1 MGKGTIYGSTG
12 NQYIDAKIEWSSTA
26 NNPANTSS
34 VTAKLYYKRNNTG
47 FQTYGTGNF
56 SITIDG
62 EKQSVSEVL
71 TITESAWVLAM
82 TAIKTV
88 THNNDGK
95 KSITISATGSISGTT
110 LTSTSCS
117 GRVTLDTIPRAATIT
132 SAGNVT
138 LGNACSVKWTPAS
151 TSFRYKV
158 KFELGE
164 WSYTTG
170 AIHPNTTSAYTYKGY
185 SLPLAVANQL
195 PSEKTG
201 TMTATLYTYSDSG
214 ATTQVGDE
222 ASKTFTVTVPNT
234 TATKPSV
241 TMALSPVH
249 SLGSAFDGVYV
260 KGKSKVKATLSGEG
274 KYSAQVSSY
283 RMYAMG
289 KTYSASPYQSEY
301 LTTAGS
307 VTIEGRAYDSR
318 GYYGSIKTDITV
330 LPYSKPSLL
339 PVSGEKTIICARCD
353 ADGNLSESGTYL
365 KIKAKRSYSKVKDG
379 DTQKNFCTIR
389 YRYREES
396 SKTFSD
402 WKVLLSKS
410 TTTTDTV
417 DTKLADVVT
426 DVQTSYVVQ
435 VGVADDVG
443 ETSALQFVIPTD
455 FVTIDI
461 PEKHKGRRIGVGR
474 YAEDS
479 DEDGIDVG
487 LPIHGGMVDNLTLG
501 EMITA
506 TSSAPIDLN
515 NYKTAGNYY
524 SPSADNSKHITNSP
538 YSDGGFGLTV
548 RELQSVNMIRQE
560 LFYGRTNWQRH
571 YNGSTATWSEWLRY
585 LMTDEASSTAV
596 DFVTEIGVWNVDDS
610 NTDLGYWRYRKWKSG
625 AVDMNG
631 LIQVFPETESTLGTA
646 GVYYSKVIYLNLPF
660 DVVNFNFTGS
670 TNSYH
675 CFIGNCNSVEGNNS
689 QIRLRLYRFTDFAG
703 LVDYKVYV
711 RIVASGKLKT

>member
-1 MGKGTIYGSTG
+1 MAGGTIYGSTG
-12 NQYIDAKIEWSSTA
+12 NQYIDAKIVWTSTA
-26 NNPANTSS
+26 NNSANTSS

-47 FQTYGTGNF
+47 FKTYGTGNF

-82 TAIKTV
+82 TATKTV
-88 THNNDGK
+88 SHGNDGK

-117 GRVTLDTIPRAATIT
+117 GRVALDTIPRASTIT
-132 SAGNVT
+132 SAGSVT
-138 LGNACSVKWTPAS
+138 LGNACSVAWTPAS
-151 TSFRYKV
+151 ASFRYKV
-158 KFELGE
+158 KFVLGE

-185 SLPLAVANQL
+185 SLPLAVANQI
-195 PSEKTG
+195 TG
-201 TMTATLYTYSDSG
+201 NPPKATMTATLYTYSDSG

-234 TATKPSV
+234 TDTKPSV
-241 TMALSPVH
+241 TMTLSPVH

-260 KGKSKVKATLSGEG
+260 NGKSKVKATLSGEG
-274 KYSAQVSSY
+274 KYSAKVTSY
-283 RMYAMG
+283 SMSAMG
-289 KTYSASPYQSEY
+289 KTYSASPYQSGY

-307 VTIEGRAYDSR
+307 VTVEGRAYDSR
-318 GYYGSIKTDITV
+318 GYYGAVKTDITV

-339 PVSGEKTIICARCD
+339 PASGEKAIICARCD

-365 KIKAKRSYSKVKDG
+365 KIKARRSYSKVNDG

-389 YRYREES
+389 YRYRAES
-396 SKTFSD
+396 TTTFSA
-402 WKVLLSKS
+402 WGTLLAKS
-410 TTTTDTV
+410 TTSTDTI

-443 ETSALQFVIPTD
+443 ETAAIQFVIPTD

-479 DEDGIDVG
+479 NEDGIDVG

-506 TSSAPIDLN
+506 TSAAPIDLN
-515 NYKTAGNYY
+515 NFKTAGNYY
-524 SPSADNSKHITNSP
+524 SPNAENSQYITNTP
-538 YSDGGFGLTV
+538 YTDGGFGLIV
-548 RELQSVNMIRQE
+548 RQIQSENYIRQE
-560 LFYGRTNWQRH
+560 MYYGRTNWQRH
-571 YNGSTATWSEWLRY
+571 WSNLDQAWSEWLRC
-585 LMTDEASSTAV
+585 LLTDQDLSTAV
-596 DFVTEIGVWNVDDS
+596 DFVTETGLYTTETGS
-610 NTDLGYWRYRKWKSG
+610 WRYKKWKSG
-625 AVDMNG
+625 TYEMGG
-631 LIQVFPETESTLGTA
+631 LFKVVPTSAGTTG
-646 GVYYSKVIYLNLPF
+646 GVYYSEQIQIELPF
-660 DVVNFNFTGS
+660 PVDSIQFAGSPASDYYFLVNAALVAGSSSTVGGNGLIGLRLMRFTEFG
-670 TNSYH
+670 TNEIS
-675 CFIGNCNSVEGNNS
+675 
-689 QIRLRLYRFTDFAG
+689 IRL
-703 LVDYKVYV
+703 
-711 RIVASGKLKT
+711 VARGVLK

>member
-1 MGKGTIYGSTG
+1 MAGGTIYGSTG
-12 NQYIDAKIEWSSTA
+12 NQYIDAKIVWESIP
-26 NNPANTSS
+26 NNSMNFSS

-47 FQTYGTGNF
+47 FKTYGTGSF

-62 EKQSVSEVL
+62 KAQSVSEYL
-71 TITESAWVLAM
+71 TITESEWVLAM
-82 TAIKTV
+82 SATKTV
-88 THNNDGK
+88 SHNNDGK
-95 KSITISATGSISGTT
+95 KTITISAAGYISDTT

-117 GRVTLDTIPRAATIT
+117 GRVTLDTIPRASTIT
-132 SAGNVT
+132 SAGNAT

-151 TSFRYKV
+151 ASFRYKV
-158 KFELGE
+158 VFALGE

-195 PSEKTG
+195 PSAKTG

-214 ATTQVGDE
+214 ATKQVGDE
-222 ASKTFTVTVPNT
+222 ASETFTVTVPNT
-234 TATKPSV
+234 TDTKPSV
-241 TMALSPVH
+241 TMTLSPVH
-249 SLGSAFDGVYV
+249 SLGSAFNGLYV

-274 KYSAQVSSY
+274 KYGAEVSSY

-289 KTYSASPYQSEY
+289 KTYSASPYQSGY
-301 LTTAGS
+301 LTTSGS

-318 GYYGSIKTDITV
+318 GYYGSIKKDITV
-330 LPYSKPSLL
+330 IPYSKPSLL
-339 PVSGEKTIICARCD
+339 PASSEKAIICARCD
-353 ADGNLSESGTYL
+353 ENGNLSEAGTYL
-365 KIKAKRSYSKVKDG
+365 KIKARRSYSKVKDG

-389 YRYREES
+389 YRYRAES
-396 SKTFSD
+396 SSTFSS
-402 WKVLLSKS
+402 WITLLSKS

-443 ETSALQFVIPTD
+443 ETAAIQFVIPTD

-479 DEDGIDVG
+479 NEDGIDVG

-506 TSSAPIDLN
+506 TSASPIDLN
-515 NYKTAGNYY
+515 NYKAAGNYY
-524 SPSADNSKHITNSP
+524 SPSADNSKYISNSP
-538 YSDGGFGLTV
+538 YTDGGFSLTV
-548 RELQSVNMIRQE
+548 REMQSVNMIRQE

-571 YNGSTATWSEWLRY
+571 YNASTATWSDWLRY
-585 LMTDEASSTAV
+585 LMTDEATSTAV
-596 DFVTEIGVWNVDDS
+596 DFVTEIGVWYIDEAD
-610 NTDLGYWRYRKWKSG
+610 TDKGFWRYRKWKSG
-625 AVDMNG
+625 AVDLNG
-631 LIQVFPETESTLGTA
+631 VFKVTPELDSTQSS
-646 GVYYSKVIYLNLPF
+646 VVRYSKQVQIALPF
-660 DVVNFNFTGS
+660 NVANFQFVGTPGTNYFLITNAAVVTDS
-670 TNSYH
+670 D
-675 CFIGNCNSVEGNNS
+675 GNNKVAF
-689 QIRLRLYRFTDFAG
+689 RLFRFIDFAG
-703 LVDYKVYV
+703 DSTYV
-711 RIVASGKLKT
+711 RIIASGKYT

>member
-1 MGKGTIYGSTG
+1 MAGGTIYGSTG
-12 NQYIDAKIEWSSTA
+12 NQYIDAKIVWESTA
-26 NNPANTSS
+26 NNSANKST

-62 EKQSVSEVL
+62 EKQSASETL

-82 TAIKTV
+82 TATKTV
-88 THNNDGK
+88 THGNDGK

-110 LTSTSCS
+110 LSSTSCS

-132 SAGNVT
+132 SAGSVT

-151 TSFRYKV
+151 ASFRYKV
-158 KFELGE
+158 KFVLGE

-195 PSEKTG
+195 PSAKTG

-214 ATTQVGDE
+214 ATTQVGDA

-234 TATKPSV
+234 TDTKPSV
-241 TMALSPVH
+241 TMTLSPVH
-249 SLGSAFDGVYV
+249 SLGSAFNGVYV
-260 KGKSKVKATLSGEG
+260 QGKSKVKATISGEG
-274 KYSAQVSSY
+274 KYSANVTSY
-283 RMYAMG
+283 RMYALG
-289 KTYSASPYQSEY
+289 KTYTASPYQSGY
-301 LTTAGS
+301 LTTSGS

-318 GYYGSIKTDITV
+318 GYYGAVKKDITV
-330 LPYSKPSLL
+330 IPYSKPSLL
-339 PVSGEKTIICARCD
+339 PASGEKAIICARCD
-353 ADGNLSESGTYL
+353 ANGNLSEAGTYL

-389 YRYREES
+389 YRYRNES
-396 SKTFSD
+396 TTTFSA
-402 WKVLLSKS
+402 WKTLLAKS
-410 TTTTDTV
+410 TTSTDTI
-417 DTKLADVVT
+417 DTELADVVT

-435 VGVADDVG
+435 VGVVDDIG
-443 ETSALQFVIPTD
+443 ETAAVQFIIPTD

-487 LPIHGGMVDNLTLG
+487 LPIHGGMVDNLMLG

-506 TSSAPIDLN
+506 TSAAPIDLN

-524 SPSADNSKHITNSP
+524 SPSADNSKYISNTP
-538 YSDGGFGLTV
+538 YKDGGFGLIV
-548 RELQSVNMIRQE
+548 REMQSANFIRQE
-560 LFYGRTNWQRH
+560 IFYGRTNWQRH
-571 YNGSTATWSEWLRY
+571 YNGSTAEWSDWLRY
-585 LMTDEASSTAV
+585 LMTDEATSTAV
-596 DFVTEIGVWNVDDS
+596 DFVTENGIQYIDD
-610 NTDLGYWRYRKWKSG
+610 TDQDKGFWRYRKWKSG

-631 LIQVFPETESTLGTA
+631 VFRVTPELDSTQSS
-646 GVYYSKVIYLNLPF
+646 VVRYSKQVQIALPF
-660 DVVNFNFTGS
+660 KVANFQFVGTPATNFFLL
-670 TNSYH
+670 TNASIVTDANGDNKIA
-675 CFIGNCNSVEGNNS
+675 F
-689 QIRLRLYRFTDFAG
+689 RLFRFVDFAG
-703 LVDYKVYV
+703 DSTYV
-711 RIVASGKLKT
+711 RIIASGKYT